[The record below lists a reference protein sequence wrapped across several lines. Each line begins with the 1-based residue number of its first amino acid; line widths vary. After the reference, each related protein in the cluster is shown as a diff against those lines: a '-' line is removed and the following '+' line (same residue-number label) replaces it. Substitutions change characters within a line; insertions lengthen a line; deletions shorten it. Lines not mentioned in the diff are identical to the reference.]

1 MKAFSPFSHC
11 CTCFSHSSMFVTS
24 LSRNTPQFGGLSFQ
38 PYSPQKSFLNFFFS
52 LKRMALF
59 CFLRLVL
66 LLPSYSSFLITAV
79 MPRRKLCHVR
89 LLCGGDRHLSGRQ
102 VLAERSNI
110 LEWWWR
116 GPCGWSVDGGWKWD
130 HYATHLINH
139 PKFTQ
144 TVGRRR
150 RGASACPRWSKYFW
164 TILFVLFDQCLNWL
178 WSDIK
183 GRCLETLRW
192 MHLFF
197 ILLLNNGKW
206 VKSLL

>member
-1 MKAFSPFSHC
+1 MKAS
-11 CTCFSHSSMFVTS
+11 S
-24 LSRNTPQFGGLSFQ
+24 LSLPFPIVVLAFPIQACSLRPCPEIPHNLAVCRSNHILHKRAFFT
-38 PYSPQKSFLNFFFS
+38 FFFS
-52 LKRMALF
+52 LKRMSLF

-139 PKFTQ
+139 PKFTLGDGWPGTEGSQ
-144 TVGRRR
+144 RVSTLVKIFLDHF
-150 RGASACPRWSKYFW
+150 SFF
-164 TILFVLFDQCLNWL
+164 LLEQCLNWL
-178 WSDIK
+178 WSDLK
-183 GRCLETLRW
+183 GRCLETLRL

-197 ILLLNNGKW
+197 YSTVTMENE
-206 VKSLL
+206 